1 MAERKREKLLVI
13 EDNAT
18 FLNMLKIRLELNGF
32 EVVTS
37 EDGMEG
43 LSLARREMPDLIILD
58 LSLPE
63 IGENADSDASLLDRN
78 MGHKICRMIKFD
90 ARLKNIPIV
99 ILTASDSSDDE
110 KLAKSVGA
118 DAFVVKTTTETLL
131 DTIRELIARN
141 KSKLY

>member
-1 MAERKREKLLVI
+1 MSEGRKQKILII
-13 EDNAT
+13 EDNTT

-43 LSLARREMPDLIILD
+43 LRLARKELPDLVILD

-63 IGENADSDASLLDRN
+63 IGEADDSTVSLLDRN
-78 MGHKICRMIKFD
+78 LGHKICRMIKFD
-90 ARLKNIPIV
+90 ARLKNIPVV
-99 ILTASDSSDDE
+99 ILTASDSSDDK
-110 KLAKSVGA
+110 KLARNVGA

-131 DTIRELIARN
+131 DTVNGLIARQ
-141 KSKLY
+141 KS